1 MSDVDENYVYPSG
14 PGFVMPDY
22 SLETALASVGPGWAE
37 IVEGLWRLCKAQDP
51 PVTVS
56 QVKEKYGTLRFYVHG
71 APMIIHDAIDG
82 AERRSGRTC
91 EVCGNRGVF
100 RARGRWYM
108 TRCEEDA
115 EGSVVVS
122 EKAR

>member
-22 SLETALASVGPGWAE
+22 SLETALDSVGPGWAE
-37 IVEGLWRLCKAQDP
+37 IVEGLWRLCKTQNP

-56 QVKEKYGTLRFYVHG
+56 QVKEKFGTLRFYVHG
-71 APMIIHDAIDG
+71 ATMIVRDAIDE

-91 EVCGNRGVF
+91 EVCGNPGDLCV
-100 RARGRWYM
+100 GGHWYM
-108 TRCEEDA
+108 TRCEEHA

-122 EKAR
+122 GE